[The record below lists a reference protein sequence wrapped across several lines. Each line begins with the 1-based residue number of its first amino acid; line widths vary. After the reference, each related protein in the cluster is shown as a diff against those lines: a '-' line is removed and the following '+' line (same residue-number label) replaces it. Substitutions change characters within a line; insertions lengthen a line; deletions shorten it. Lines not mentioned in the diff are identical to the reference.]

1 MRKYYTRACN
11 FYHGK
16 FAKELIRS
24 KKALPLNGN
33 KYLAFDNV
41 EIFIRDRRKIKS
53 SLIHFKDIN
62 KLSKNAKKTIY
73 SKSYEIKTNNFIWT
87 SYKHNIK
94 EKTYNKNT

>member
-41 EIFIRDRRKIKS
+41 EILVGGNFAAT
-53 SLIHFKDIN
+53 LEPDI
-62 KLSKNAKKTIY
+62 
-73 SKSYEIKTNNFIWT
+73 YELALMGL
-87 SYKHNIK
+87 
-94 EKTYNKNT
+94 